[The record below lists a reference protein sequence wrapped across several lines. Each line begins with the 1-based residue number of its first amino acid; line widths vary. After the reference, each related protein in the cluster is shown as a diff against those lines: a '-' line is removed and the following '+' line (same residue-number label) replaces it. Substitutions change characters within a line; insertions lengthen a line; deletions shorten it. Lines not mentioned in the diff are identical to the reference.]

1 MCRWV
6 KNALARA
13 REQLIRKN
21 ENEKSLDFRNMIY
34 KMEFFNSFKN
44 LTIKKL
50 IPTSKQGVTSWVARV
65 VGRGRYV
72 RVYRWW
78 DQKELKQTNL
88 SRHVLSMKS
97 RNKHGS
103 LISNPEII
111 WTLKISPSSQKLPK
125 YVTGGSISENESFF
139 PRENKK
145 PPTTTLMDVKS
156 KYF

>member
-50 IPTSKQGVTSWVARV
+50 IPTSKQGVTS
-65 VGRGRYV
+65 
-72 RVYRWW
+72 
-78 DQKELKQTNL
+78 
-88 SRHVLSMKS
+88 
-97 RNKHGS
+97 
-103 LISNPEII
+103 
-111 WTLKISPSSQKLPK
+111 
-125 YVTGGSISENESFF
+125 
-139 PRENKK
+139 
-145 PPTTTLMDVKS
+145 
-156 KYF
+156 